1 MVYHHL
7 APAGVAKSEEFR
19 VFANGEEIFV
29 RQDPRCS
36 YDFVDF
42 QENVYKH
49 VHDCPAFAILCTDG
63 PVHFEIECKRPFRDL
78 VIRPLSA
85 GIRWQYDGGRIVFD
99 MDTPRKLSLEFD
111 NNLHDPLF
119 LLVSPMETDI
129 PDRNDPKVHWF
140 ASGNIYDIGLMT
152 LHSGETVYIE
162 DGALVLGTFQAKNA
176 DHIRICGHGV
186 LSDVKNNPKGA
197 GNRAVWFKHCTDIRV
212 EGITMFYTQS
222 PRWQLVPDACKNVVI
237 DDVNII
243 THAPS
248 SDGIDIVSC
257 EHARISNCFIK
268 VNDDCIVV
276 KACARD
282 EKGVPERID
291 CKDVVSEK
299 CVLWSAPHG
308 DGVDVGFELI
318 CEEVCDIVFRDI
330 DIIHCEH
337 EGYQAGTAM
346 GIHNSDDAYA
356 HDILFEDIRVEDAQQ
371 KLIDVKVVK
380 AIWSTTETRG
390 KIRNVTFRNIY
401 VVDGDMPASIIR
413 GFESEESI
421 FRIEYEGEGENQ
433 RFFVRRDLNGEGC
446 VADVTI
452 DGLYDH
458 GKRAKNAAD
467 AKMVVEIATNVNFI

>member
-1 MVYHHL
+1 MMIHHMP
-7 APAGVAKSEEFR
+7 PAEVARSEEFR

-29 RQDPRCS
+29 RHDPRRS

-42 QENVYKH
+42 QDQVYKH
-49 VHDCPAFAILCTDG
+49 ISDRPALALLSADE
-63 PVHFEIECKRPFRDL
+63 PVHFEIACSRPFEKL

-85 GIRWQYDGGRIVFD
+85 GIRWQYENGRIVFD
-99 MDTPRKLSLEFD
+99 MPEPKKLSLEFD

-119 LLVSPMETDI
+119 LLVSPLEKDI
-129 PDRNDPKVHWF
+129 PDRNDPKVRWF
-140 ASGNIYDIGLMT
+140 ETGKVHDVGVLEM
-152 LHSGETVYIE
+152 HSGETVYIE
-162 DGALVLGTFQAKNA
+162 DGALVIGTILAKNA
-176 DHIRICGHGV
+176 ENLRICGHGV
-186 LSDVKNNPKGA
+186 LTDIWNNPKGSGKHA
-197 GNRAVWFKHCTDIRV
+197 IGFKHCSNIRV
-212 EGITMFYTQS
+212 EGITMLYTES
-222 PRWQLVPDACKNVVI
+222 PRWQLVPDACKNVYI
-237 DDVNII
+237 NDVNII

-248 SDGIDIVSC
+248 GDGIDIVSC

-268 VNDDCIVV
+268 ANDDCIVV

-282 EKGVPERID
+282 ENGVPERLD

-299 CVLWSAPHG
+299 CVLWSATHG

-318 CEEVCDIVFRDI
+318 CKEVCDIVFRDL

-337 EGYQAGTAM
+337 EGYQAGTAI
-346 GIHNSDDAYA
+346 GIHNSDDALA
-356 HDILFEDIRVEDAQQ
+356 HDILFEDIRIEDAQQ

-390 KIRNVTFRNIY
+390 KIRNVTFRNIQ
-401 VVDGDMPASIIR
+401 VVDGEMPASIIR
-413 GFESEESI
+413 GFESAESI
-421 FRIEYEGEGENQ
+421 FRIEYEGEGADR

-446 VADVTI
+446 VADITI

-458 GKRAKNAAD
+458 GKRAKTAAD